1 MNLYDGRVRIPTS
14 MPGLE
19 ILLSEFAAFPEGT
32 NDDLI
37 DGLSIVAA
45 DMERVVGLARRA
57 ARGERV

>member
-1 MNLYDGRVRIPTS
+1 MA
-14 MPGLE
+14 GLE
-19 ILLSEFAAFPEGT
+19 IPLSEFAAFSDGK

-45 DMERVVGLARRA
+45 HMERVVSLARRA